1 MPIDFNQPAFFD
13 PRIDIIGKEVPLAE
27 IEKTGNVLQNR
38 FDKSYEQYSAADE
51 ALKQME
57 ARANPVDREK
67 AKELR
72 SIYKEEMDKIL
83 EQGDFHN
90 MRRQTENLA
99 RNAAINYKVI
109 EEKNAAIQKGL
120 DEIAKSPK
128 YQLDPEG
135 AKQEYLKSLQSINFN
150 PETRTISDFNVGAYN
165 AAKDVNI
172 AQKSLEIA
180 PTIRTVTRGG
190 EEARLV
196 QELVN
201 GSPVWMKITKGGQK
215 EFLSSK
221 EIETELSA
229 YLKTDPEIQA
239 YIARDT
245 RRLGYDPTT
254 KEGTEIY
261 NRLLNERISGST
273 KAVGDMYAV
282 DKNIQNNDLQV
293 LGDGLNS
300 GGGGST
306 ENPGDLYTPSSINVK
321 DFQGQSQLTDDIKE
335 GLQGDA
341 TKFDKITEKAE
352 ALKYKYKNDP
362 MQLMKADGMIK
373 TADALKDL
381 TMKYPS
387 VVEGLYLTGKGTTGP
402 FESTFSQLGTTA
414 SFYKNQVINNP
425 KSSFSSKDK
434 KEISQLLDI
443 VSKNGNDLIGWSS
456 MIDNTNEDNY
466 ENFKTETGKTI
477 PMATFDLNSEKQRN
491 AKNSLAT
498 DLNVS
503 DFRIL
508 GKNDF
513 KFDTGA
519 KITIQKFA
527 TEALGGGEGTV
538 YEAIIK
544 DNDGVEH
551 AINVAPKNKTTGKT
565 LNKQMSKYVY
575 KPLHFNDM
583 LSKGTSFYEDGQ
595 SKTIGNILKAN
606 KNGELNSLFENVN
619 KNAKITYKDN
629 AYYLEGNNSPFTS
642 VSQLLYSLKD
652 NNKYNNMIQ

>member
-215 EFLSSK
+215 EFLLSK

-245 RRLGYDPTT
+245 RRLGYDPAT
-254 KEGTEIY
+254 KEGAEVY
-261 NRLLNERISGST
+261 NRLLNERISGAT

-300 GGGGST
+300 GGGGPT
-306 ENPGDLYTPSSINVK
+306 ENSGDLYTPSSINVK

-341 TKFDKITEKAE
+341 TKFDKIAEKAE

-362 MQLMKADGMIK
+362 MQSMKADGMIK

-387 VVEGLYLTGKGTTGP
+387 VVEGLYFTGKGTTGP

-508 GKNDF
+508 GKKDF

-629 AYYLEGNNSPFTS
+629 AYYLEGNNSPFAS